1 MMIKTIIF
9 ATSYCPNFAFALLDY
24 DISDDEN
31 KNLCHNLLFK
41 FIFALVYYHYNVS
54 CLSCRPICA
63 EIVPE
68 KSRTSIYALDMCFK
82 SVLSSFAPP
91 IVGILAQRVFG
102 YRADDKGKSI
112 QLDRENAASLAKAL
126 YTSIAIPFTICTSI
140 YSFLYCSY
148 PRDRERARMQSL
160 IESELQQMEQESFC
174 LEDGDC
180 RFQVFDSANGEL
192 ELTYDVKDLPD
203 TEKDTAKLLA
213 NRES

>member
-1 MMIKTIIF
+1 
-9 ATSYCPNFAFALLDY
+9 
-24 DISDDEN
+24 
-31 KNLCHNLLFK
+31 
-41 FIFALVYYHYNVS
+41 
-54 CLSCRPICA
+54 
-63 EIVPE
+63 
-68 KSRTSIYALDMCFK
+68 
-82 SVLSSFAPP
+82 
-91 IVGILAQRVFG
+91 VFG